1 MLISEVSQMN
11 MQVVPFRSQNNRAQ
25 IRKKMILVNHGF
37 SNLSWMHGGC
47 INKSNFYLH
56 GF

>member
-25 IRKKMILVNHGF
+25 IRKKMVLVNHGF
-37 SNLSWMHGGC
+37 SNVSWMDRGC
-47 INKSNFYLH
+47 INKSSFYLH